1 MSAPADHRGV
11 EPPCEPAVAAP
22 RAHRRHGFAIGL
34 TIVFLGFFVLMAGIP
49 VAAITWFVHPVIVAV
64 LGMALFMAGGVVAG
78 VSGGPD
84 DEEAEPAAPGAPS
97 PSPAQAHG
105 PGLTEC
111 PSCGA
116 PPRVIDDRGIAT
128 CEYCE
133 TRYVVR

>member
-1 MSAPADHRGV
+1 MSAPREPGGV
-11 EPPCEPAVAAP
+11 VPPIEPAAAP
-22 RAHRRHGFAIGL
+22 PRRRRHGFAIGL
-34 TIVFLGFFVLMAGIP
+34 TIVFIGFFVLMAGVP

-64 LGMALFMAGGVVAG
+64 LGMALFMAGGIVAG
-78 VSGGPD
+78 MSGGPD
-84 DEEAEPAAPGAPS
+84 DEEAAPPTPAT
-97 PSPAQAHG
+97 PSPAPAQARG

-133 TRYVVR
+133 TRYVVA